1 MDKTAVLNKQ
11 LEDLSLADERGHYT
25 STWNIIHSLSG
36 RNIKTNVKVKLR
48 NGDPP
53 ENEEHLLE
61 EWKNY
66 FDPPENE
73 EHLLEEW
80 KNYFSSLLNNDNGFT
95 PSELPLPASNDLPIC
110 TDPPTREETAEAIA
124 AMKTNKA
131 AGLDCAITAEALQ
144 GGGDQ
149 MIDTIH
155 AFCSE
160 MYTNMSPP
168 KQWVSNVIIPLP
180 KKGDLSQ
187 MTNYRGIT
195 LMSIAAKVYN
205 NILLN

>member
-1 MDKTAVLNKQ
+1 MVRDWSTCAWSTTSVRHSLDFLIRLVGCVLNKQ
-11 LEDLSLADERGHYT
+11 LEDLRLADERGHYT
-25 STWNIIHSLSG
+25 TTWNIIHSLSG

-66 FDPPENE
+66 F
-73 EHLLEEW
+73 
-80 KNYFSSLLNNDNGFT
+80 SSLVHNDSGFP
-95 PSELPLPASNDLPIC
+95 PSELPLPASNDFPIC

-124 AMKTNKA
+124 VMKTNKA

-144 GGGDQ
+144 RGGDQ

-160 MYTNMSPP
+160 VYTNMSPP
-168 KQWVSNVIIPLP
+168 KQWVSNVTTE
-180 KKGDLSQ
+180 KGSSVSNDKLQ
-187 MTNYRGIT
+187 R
-195 LMSIAAKVYN
+195 N
-205 NILLN
+205 NSNVNCCQGL